1 MSYQRR
7 YNVNMGGGNNPFS
20 SITGII
26 MAVLFFLVLFY
37 LTRIVFKILWFAA
50 PFLFIA
56 SLIIDHTV
64 FLGYAKW
71 IGGMLKRN
79 PLVGIG
85 AIVLS
90 VLLFPL
96 TASFLFGK
104 ALFRKKV
111 KEAQKEYENQV
122 HGELIDFE
130 EVVEDREEMN
140 DDALRLPP
148 MEKEPRPRRSS
159 SSRKDN
165 EYDDLFE

>member
-1 MSYQRR
+1 
-7 YNVNMGGGNNPFS
+7 MGGGNPFG

-26 MAVLFFLVLFY
+26 LAVLFFLVLFY
-37 LTRIVFKILWFAA
+37 LTKIVFKILWFLS
-50 PFLFIA
+50 PLLLIA

-71 IGGMLKRN
+71 LGSMVKRN

-90 VLLFPL
+90 ALLFPL

-104 ALFRKKV
+104 AMFRKKV
-111 KEAQKEYENQV
+111 NDARKEYETKV
-122 HGELIDFE
+122 HGELIEFE
-130 EVVEDREEMN
+130 EIVEDEADYN

-148 MEKEPRPRRSS
+148 MEKEPTQRRTTRQKES
-159 SSRKDN
+159 N
-165 EYDDLFE
+165 EYDDLFN

>member
-7 YNVNMGGGNNPFS
+7 FNMGGGNPFG

-37 LTRIVFKILWFAA
+37 LTKIVFKILWFLS
-50 PFLFIA
+50 PLLFIA

-71 IGGMLKRN
+71 IGGMLKSN

-90 VLLFPL
+90 ALLFPL

-111 KEAQKEYENQV
+111 NDARKEYENQV
-122 HGELIDFE
+122 HGELIEYEEIVEEEDDFS
-130 EVVEDREEMN
+130 

-148 MEKEPRPRRSS
+148 MEKEPTPRRTT
-159 SSRKDN
+159 REKEGN
-165 EYDDLFE
+165 EYDDLFN

>member
-1 MSYQRR
+1 MSYQKRFST
-7 YNVNMGGGNNPFS
+7 GGGNPLG

-37 LTRIVFKILWFAA
+37 LTKIVFKILWFIS
-50 PFLFIA
+50 PLLFIA

-71 IGGMLKRN
+71 LGGMVKRN

-85 AIVLS
+85 GIVLS
-90 VLLFPL
+90 ALLFPL

-111 KEAQKEYENQV
+111 KDAQQEYEKQV
-122 HGELIDFE
+122 HGELIEFE
-130 EVVEDREEMN
+130 EIVEEDDEFN

-148 MEKEPRPRRSS
+148 MEKEPTPRRTT
-159 SSRKDN
+159 RTRPKDDN
-165 EYDDLFE
+165 EYEDLFN